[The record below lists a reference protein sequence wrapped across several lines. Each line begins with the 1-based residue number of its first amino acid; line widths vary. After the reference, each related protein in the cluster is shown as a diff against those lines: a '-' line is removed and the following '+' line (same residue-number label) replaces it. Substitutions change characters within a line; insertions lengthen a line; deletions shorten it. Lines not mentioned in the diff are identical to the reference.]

1 MFMQF
6 FCLLLF
12 KKIKEGVV
20 LDDDL
25 QWLSKKLGKKWKAL
39 AKQLGFDQDDV
50 DVFDINGNEVEDK
63 SCSMLCWWKRREA
76 SSATYKV
83 LYKALCDKLVGRND
97 LAEKYC
103 IRKSTEKG
111 ESTSEG

>member
-1 MFMQF
+1 M
-6 FCLLLF
+6 LLF
-12 KKIKEGVV
+12 KEIKEGVV

-39 AKQLGFDQDDV
+39 AKRLRFDQDDV
-50 DVFDINGNEVEDK
+50 EVFDIDGNEVENK
-63 SCSMLCWWKRREA
+63 SYSMLCSWKRSKG

-83 LYKALCDKLVGRND
+83 LYKALCHKLVGRND

-103 IRKSTEKG
+103 IRKSTEKE
-111 ESTSEG
+111 ESTSER